1 MAQCLKTKTLFS
13 QTIKNNFFFSSFL
26 SLPSAYRY
34 TALSLSQGF
43 FLFLDCTLWMAF
55 SKHHH
60 TLTVLTTTIS
70 YCSSWSSY
78 SRELAATTQEFGDQ
92 LLTQHS
98 IQQFKQKI
106 LFYTIFHK
114 QSSFLLHKNLKKKK
128 KKEKKSHNLT
138 IPKSCKTIKLYLPN
152 PPFDNNT
159 PIKNPNHYHVQ
170 ASMSSGV
177 VVEPKIFLICGFR
190 VTN

>member
-13 QTIKNNFFFSSFL
+13 QTIKNNFFFPVFL

-78 SRELAATTQEFGDQ
+78 SRELAATTQEFSAVLAPPAQEFGDQ

-114 QSSFLLHKNLKKKK
+114 QSSFLLHKNKK
-128 KKEKKSHNLT
+128 
-138 IPKSCKTIKLYLPN
+138 
-152 PPFDNNT
+152 
-159 PIKNPNHYHVQ
+159 
-170 ASMSSGV
+170 
-177 VVEPKIFLICGFR
+177 
-190 VTN
+190 

>member
-1 MAQCLKTKTLFS
+1 
-13 QTIKNNFFFSSFL
+13 
-26 SLPSAYRY
+26 
-34 TALSLSQGF
+34 
-43 FLFLDCTLWMAF
+43 MAF

-78 SRELAATTQEFGDQ
+78 SRELAATTQEFSAVLAPPAQEFGDQ

-114 QSSFLLHKNLKKKK
+114 QSSFLLHKNFKKKK

-177 VVEPKIFLICGFR
+177 AVEPKIFLIWGFR